1 MTEAL
6 KKLIEATKTL
16 DQSKIDK
23 EQQRRSFAYGNTKF
37 ENERI
42 TREMIDKQA
51 ELLSKNVKR

>member
-16 DQSKIDK
+16 DQTKNDK

-37 ENERI
+37 ENDRI

-51 ELLSKNVKR
+51 ELLSKGAKG